1 MNSADI
7 RVHKEKVTLVRTV
20 TSVRTVCDIFMALE
34 EVKALIKINMLR
46 SDFCF

>member
-20 TSVRTVCDIFMALE
+20 HDIFKVLE
-34 EVKALIKINMLR
+34 EVKALIKINMLK